1 MRQLILLIISL
12 GAILAATLYVALRV
26 FTDIDAEISWHG
38 WFAMALGV
46 VFTAALGG
54 GLMYLLFYSARN
66 GHDDIDH
73 EL

>member
-1 MRQLILLIISL
+1 MKQLVLLITSL
-12 GAILAATLYVALRV
+12 SVILGGTLYFALRV

-54 GLMYLLFYSARN
+54 GLMYLVFYSARN
-66 GHDDIDH
+66 GYDDIDH